1 MKHRHKP
8 LPSGGTRTAL
18 ALSMA
23 LLLLAAWPG
32 AALGAETSPPLGWGD
47 WKTTW
52 NQPRPAGPWPA
63 AQAVWQPDAPEGA
76 PAQPTPQEEWVFV
89 YDLWQLGI
97 SSLSGL
103 GPISPIQGRRE
114 VLRHADEIKLWAPAD
129 LELLVAASIAH
140 QASDFKDRPFG
151 TDAIEEFWRK
161 LIDDNISV
169 GIAQLRRD
177 EVATWAP
184 YLDGADLLTP
194 NLAIRVMIAKLK
206 QTNSYILYRAPKIPD
221 TDRYMLL
228 ALAQNTAS
236 ADAMR
241 STVDFFVDV
250 AQGDWAIMMTSER
263 AQALDWQEQLRLVL
277 LHINWLIEQGWPAPD
292 GLDRYYWS
300 RVAFT
305 NPQ

>member
-1 MKHRHKP
+1 MEPEKP
-8 LPSGGTRTAL
+8 PTTWRGPRALL
-18 ALSMA
+18 ALMVAVGMA
-23 LLLLAAWPG
+23 TAWPG
-32 AALGAETSPPLGWGD
+32 AALAAETSPPLGWGD

-52 NQPRPAGPWPA
+52 DRPRPAAPWPA
-63 AQAVWQPDAPEGA
+63 SQAVWQPDAPEGA
-76 PAQPTPQEEWVFV
+76 PAQPAPQEEWVFI
-89 YDLWQLGI
+89 YDLWQLGL

-103 GPISPIQGRRE
+103 GPVSPIQGRRA
-114 VLRHADEIKLWAPAD
+114 VLEHADEIKLWAPED

-206 QTNSYILYRAPKIPD
+206 QTNTYILYRAPKIPD

-241 STVDFFVDV
+241 STIDFFVDV
-250 AQGDWAIMMTSER
+250 ARGEWATMMTSER

-277 LHINWLIEQGWPAPD
+277 LHMDWLIEQGWPAPD

-300 RVAFT
+300 RVAFAD
-305 NPQ
+305 PQ